1 LHKLEHK
8 KFVGQVGEF
17 KKLFDSGKAML
28 SMEVMSFLSDWLK
41 NHIMK
46 TDKQYGP
53 FFNGKGVK

>member
-1 LHKLEHK
+1 
-8 KFVGQVGEF
+8 
-17 KKLFDSGKAML
+17 ML

-53 FFNGKGVK
+53 YLNGKGVN